1 LKALG
6 FNSVKMNATTI
17 NLEELTTWSA
27 PKEIST
33 RLGKKLLRKG
43 PVTDQF
49 RTLFGSS
56 ARPGPA
62 QQELKAA
69 GLGWGKDERTGQ
81 WEICWWQPLD
91 AATVVAQEAA
101 VEASKQAEAPVDV
114 NIPAP
119 AGLDYL
125 PFQKAGIALMAT
137 RANNLLGDEMGLGKT
152 VQAIGLVNVDPSVQ
166 RVLVV
171 CPASLKLNWER
182 ELSRWLVRQL
192 RVRVQRAGE
201 IWVGLHADVVIVNYD
216 IVDRYMGSI
225 AKTEWDLLVVDEC
238 HYLKNPKAKRTSAV
252 LGKKAKKDGTGGQ
265 PGIVA
270 KRRVF
275 MSGTP
280 VVNRPIELF
289 PILNAL
295 QPGKWGFKQMIRY
308 CAGFQGRWGWDFS
321 GASNLDELQREL
333 RATLMVRR
341 LKKDVL
347 TDLPAKRRQIIEL
360 PDDGLEALVAEEQ
373 AQYKRHEDTMAELRA
388 RLAVAELADD
398 EEQYAELSKKL
409 AAAGMVAFDEMSK
422 VRHEIALAKLPMVI
436 EHVQSVLDQN
446 GKVVVMAHHR
456 DAVDQIATA
465 FAHEGAVKLYGGMD
479 DANKDAAVTAF
490 QNDPQCRV
498 FVGGIKAAGVGLTL
512 TASSHVVFAELDW
525 VPGVVSQAED
535 RCHRIGQT
543 ESVLVQHLV
552 LEGSLDARMVKFIVA
567 KQDVIDRAL
576 DKGALKLEAKLPVLQ
591 VTIGSVLEEVAAI
604 ARPSVKNAATGPQSA
619 PAVPVAGDE
628 LRELVHSGLRALA
641 GSDTD
646 YAQVINGVGFNK
658 FDGVFGHA
666 LAERDRLTDKMVW
679 AGVKL
684 VNKYRKQL
692 GVEFAARL
700 AELTK

>member
-1 LKALG
+1 
-6 FNSVKMNATTI
+6 MNAT
-17 NLEELTTWSA
+17 LEIETLTAWSE

-43 PVTDQF
+43 PATEAFWNAWRAGKD
-49 RTLFGSS
+49 
-56 ARPGPA
+56 A
-62 QQELKAA
+62 LKAA
-69 GLGWGKDERTGQ
+69 GVSCGKDARSGE
-81 WEICWWQPLD
+81 WEACWWLPLD
-91 AATVVAQEAA
+91 AATVQVQEQA
-101 VEASKQAEAPVDV
+101 VEESKSAEAPADFQV
-114 NIPAP
+114 PAP

-125 PFQKAGIALMAT
+125 PFQKAGIALMST

-152 VQAIGLVNVDPSVQ
+152 VQAIGIVNADEACK
-166 RVLVV
+166 RVIIV
-171 CPASLKLNWER
+171 CPASLKRNWER
-182 ELSRWLVRQL
+182 ELSRWLVRPL
-192 RVRVQRAGE
+192 RVAVQTAGE
-201 IWVGLHADVVIVNYD
+201 IWVGRLADVVIVNYD

-225 AKTEWDLLVVDEC
+225 SQTEWDLLVVDEC
-238 HYLKNPKAKRTSAV
+238 HYLKNPKAKRTAAI
-252 LGKKAKKDGTGGQ
+252 LGKKAKKDGTGGA

-280 VVNRPIELF
+280 VVNRPVELF

-308 CAGFQGRWGWDFS
+308 CAGHQTRWGWDFS

-347 TDLPAKRRQIIEL
+347 TELPAKRRQIVEL
-360 PDDGLEALVAEEQ
+360 PDDGLEHLVANEQ
-373 AQYKRHEDTMAELRA
+373 AQYARNEAALTELRA
-388 RLAVAELADD
+388 RVAAAELADD
-398 EEQYAELSKKL
+398 EAQYAELSEKL
-409 AAAGMVAFDEMSK
+409 QKASMVAFDKMSK

-436 EHVQSVLDQN
+436 EHIQSVLDQN

-456 DAVDQIATA
+456 EAVDQLAAA
-465 FAHEGAVKLYGGMD
+465 FAHCGAVKLYGGMD
-479 DANKDAAVTAF
+479 DATKDAAVQSF
-490 QNDPQCRV
+490 QNDPACRV

-552 LEGSLDARMVKFIVA
+552 LEGSLDARMVKFIVR

-591 VTIGSVLEEVAAI
+591 VTIGSVLDVPAAE
-604 ARPSVKNAATGPQSA
+604 RAAASEKP
-619 PAVPVAGDE
+619 VPVAGDE
-628 LRELVHSGLRALA
+628 LRSLVHSGLKALA
-641 GSDTD
+641 GCDTD
-646 YAQVINGVGFNK
+646 WASEVNGVGFNK
-658 FDGVFGHA
+658 FDGAFGHA
-666 LAERDRLTDKMVW
+666 LAERDRLTDKMVA
-679 AGVKL
+679 AGIRL
-684 VNKYRKQL
+684 CTKYRKQL
-692 GVEFAARL
+692 GKGFTTQL
-700 AELTK
+700 KQLQNL